1 MHVFLYA
8 GGPKRKKVLR
18 TTYNDKGEEVTEMV
32 YEDEPTAEPAITA
45 TEPQARMLQ
54 SLLYNQQ

>member
-1 MHVFLYA
+1 MCVSLYA

-32 YEDEPTAEPAITA
+32 YEDEPADPAS
-45 TEPQARMLQ
+45 EPQACMLQ
-54 SLLYNQQ
+54 SLLYS